1 MSINWPIASTATH
14 LMTMAV
20 HEDLDDA
27 ARVAMRE
34 MIGLLEKHYGM
45 DFHDAY
51 RLCSI
56 AADMHVTQF
65 VNGNR
70 GIHVMLPRALLAG
83 LKTQPNFL
91 N

>member
-1 MSINWPIASTATH
+1 
-14 LMTMAV
+14 
-20 HEDLDDA
+20 
-27 ARVAMRE
+27 
-34 MIGLLEKHYGM
+34 
-45 DFHDAY
+45 
-51 RLCSI
+51 
-56 AADMHVTQF
+56 MHVTQF